1 MKLSER
7 PMTKRRRLLGG
18 FAAGTIAVAG
28 GRSFAQAVPAPPSCA
43 LTPPQTEG
51 PFFVDER
58 LQRVDLRV
66 DPGDGSVRPGV
77 PLALVLR
84 VSALANGRCEP
95 LRDAIVD
102 VWHCDARGFYSD
114 TRETPGTRFLRGFQR
129 TDDDGNVHF
138 ETIYPGAY
146 PGRAVHIHFKVR
158 THDARELTSQLYF
171 DDALSDRVLV
181 HAPYA
186 AASRRRTRN
195 GEDSI
200 YRRGGRALTLD
211 VVPRGDGF
219 AATYDVG
226 VRV

>member
-1 MKLSER
+1 MERSER
-7 PMTKRRRLLGG
+7 PMMTRRELLGG
-18 FAAGTIAVAG
+18 LAAGTIALSAV
-28 GRSFAQAVPAPPSCA
+28 RSWAQAAPAGPSCM
-43 LTPPQTEG
+43 LTPAQTEG

-58 LQRVDLRV
+58 LQRVDLRA
-66 DPGDGSVRPGV
+66 DPRDGSVRPGV

-84 VSALANGRCEP
+84 VSALAQGRCAP

-114 TRETPGTRFLRGFQR
+114 TRDAPGTKFLRGFQR
-129 TDDDGNVHF
+129 TDDAGTVRF

-146 PGRAVHIHFKVR
+146 PGRAGHLHIKVR
-158 THDARELTSQLYF
+158 THGGRELTSQLYF
-171 DDALSDRVLV
+171 DDALTDRVLV
-181 HAPYA
+181 QSPYA
-186 AASRRRTRN
+186 AATRRRTRN
-195 GEDSI
+195 GEDFI